1 MLKEKKT
8 FYFSKG
14 LAGNEAMIHIK
25 LTSSWH
31 SCDIFSSIEDNAGNA
46 MSQGGH
52 RTYLQGYCRVVLMLS
67 PRNGALRAQAI
78 GKCKF
83 SHSALQQMVNQPSG
97 L

>member
-8 FYFSKG
+8 FCFSKE
-14 LAGNEAMIHIK
+14 LAGSEAMIHIK

-31 SCDIFSSIEDNAGNA
+31 GCDVFSSIEHNAGNA

-52 RTYLQGYCRVVLMLS
+52 RMYLQGYCRVVLMLS
-67 PRNGALRAQAI
+67 PHNGALPAQAI